1 MKRSRVNIRG
11 NIPRINGTIRNRLL
25 DDAPAGSASAQAR
38 EIAVTGVSMTKLF
51 NPMSGSA
58 DAMLFR
64 TRLTGQPLGIE
75 YFGLKGH
82 ENSVSLR
89 DNVSG
94 NIVMIGNSTSFPTA
108 DSASQ
113 NVVYLVERYDNIEQ
127 PCHDARKKLR
137 HRPIEVKNVRAENLS
152 VDHPAERLPVKGREI
167 DVQERIVCEKI
178 PL

>member
-1 MKRSRVNIRG
+1 
-11 NIPRINGTIRNRLL
+11 
-25 DDAPAGSASAQAR
+25 
-38 EIAVTGVSMTKLF
+38 MTKLF

-89 DNVSG
+89 DNMSG
-94 NIVMIGNSTSFPTA
+94 NIVMIGNSTSLPTTTGG
-108 DSASQ
+108 SR
-113 NVVYLVERYDNIEQ
+113 NVVYLVERYDNIER
-127 PCHDARKKLR
+127 PCHDARKRLR
-137 HRPIEVKNVRAENLS
+137 HRQIKVRNVAAENLS
-152 VDHPAERLPVKGREI
+152 VDHPVERLPVKGREI